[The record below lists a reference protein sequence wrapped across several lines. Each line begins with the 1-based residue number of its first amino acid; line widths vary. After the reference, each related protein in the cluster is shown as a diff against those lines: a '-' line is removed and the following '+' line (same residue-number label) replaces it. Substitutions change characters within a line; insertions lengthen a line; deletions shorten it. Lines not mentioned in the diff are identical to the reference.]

1 MNHKTCILPRSPTLP
16 FTLFFLRIIFQATN
30 HNKNTTVKLGS
41 LFRLILQL
49 WKCLAQVFQCWYSL
63 NRIYQV
69 LNQSL
74 IQIKYRILKNPA
86 RAVRLILLPNFKM
99 HSLVFFLHFSA
110 KNPSW
115 WCKFKEFFLEKSSVK
130 IADSTVSYTCKMNN
144 EDSVERKNSGEN
156 IQSTVLGEILS
167 SSIRVK
173 RI

>member
-1 MNHKTCILPRSPTLP
+1 MKVPRAGLSML
-16 FTLFFLRIIFQATN
+16 IFSKSNLSSSQSIAN
-30 HNKNTTVKLGS
+30 PNQVPNTEKYCPRGKLNS
-41 LFRLILQL
+41 SAELQN
-49 WKCLAQVFQCWYSL
+49 AFSG
-63 NRIYQV
+63 
-69 LNQSL
+69 
-74 IQIKYRILKNPA
+74 
-86 RAVRLILLPNFKM
+86 
-99 HSLVFFLHFSA
+99 VFFLHFSA

-115 WCKFKEFFLEKSSVK
+115 WCKFKKFFLEKSSVK